1 LLNETLSNKRAKCG
15 LGFTKQS
22 GKPSIKK
29 GATLV
34 DDSLC
39 WFIREIRVIRGFFF
53 SLAYAAIPF
62 DGIAQMF
69 IESAFWRSFS

>member
-1 LLNETLSNKRAKCG
+1 MWFGVYQAIGQTRNK
-15 LGFTKQS
+15 
-22 GKPSIKK
+22 KK

-53 SLAYAAIPF
+53 PLAYAAIPF
-62 DGIAQMF
+62 GGIAQMF
-69 IESAFWRSFS
+69 IESASWRSFS